1 MGIHLWVFG
10 LNQSFMP
17 ILEIINFES
26 FHRNVEWGGGGDM
39 RGSGHFFP
47 FFCYAYFI
55 SLLYAFQIIFA
66 FLCPMKIVAVMI
78 FF

>member
-26 FHRNVEWGGGGDM
+26 FHRNVEWGEGGHEGKWT
-39 RGSGHFFP
+39 FFP
-47 FFCYAYFI
+47 IFLLRLLHFLALCFSNHICFFMSDENCG
-55 SLLYAFQIIFA
+55 
-66 FLCPMKIVAVMI
+66 CDD